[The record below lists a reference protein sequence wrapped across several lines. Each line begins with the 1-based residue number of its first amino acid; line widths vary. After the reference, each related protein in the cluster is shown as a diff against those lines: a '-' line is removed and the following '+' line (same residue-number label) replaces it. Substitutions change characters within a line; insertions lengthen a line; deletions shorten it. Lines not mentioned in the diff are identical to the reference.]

1 MALKSRAINETD
13 TLTLISKHSHNQL
26 LPRVE
31 VHVQKM
37 IKTSTLPKPNFTFLC
52 WQLERTHFSAA
63 DSVFDT
69 FCTCATTLLKLLLE
83 MCFCYS
89 NTTNIMER
97 GDLGSHHTPPVTWR
111 WVKFDKFE
119 YRSRCDIGARRLS
132 WSLFVKFFRP
142 SHHIL

>member
-31 VHVQKM
+31 VHVQK
-37 IKTSTLPKPNFTFLC
+37 IIIITTPLC
-52 WQLERTHFSAA
+52 QIMKYCRRVGSCSILLSSAA
-63 DSVFDT
+63 DSVFVT
-69 FCTCATTLLKLLLE
+69 FSTCATTLLKLLLE

-97 GDLGSHHTPPVTWR
+97 DDLGSHHTPLVT
-111 WVKFDKFE
+111 
-119 YRSRCDIGARRLS
+119 
-132 WSLFVKFFRP
+132 
-142 SHHIL
+142 